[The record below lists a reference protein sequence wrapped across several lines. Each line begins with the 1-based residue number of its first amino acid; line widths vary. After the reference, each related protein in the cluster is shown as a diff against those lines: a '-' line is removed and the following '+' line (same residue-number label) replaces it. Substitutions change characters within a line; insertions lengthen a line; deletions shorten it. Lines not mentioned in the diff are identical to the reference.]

1 MDLQVLLLRLN
12 ISPDKVWR
20 SYRSNLQA
28 DRLNAKRAV
37 PRRLP
42 VSAFR
47 ETVCNVACLS
57 EYAVDADTGWDPSH
71 PGGGE
76 GDGCVYR
83 FARQQDPFSIWFG
96 FSTKRIRAPSIKPHH
111 RCTGG
116 TLDSFDVWLCVDQFC
131 VCPRSQL
138 LMNHNSCCW
147 LHLCTLC
154 VCRSWF
160 NWDWNTISR
169 DCSNVF

>member
-1 MDLQVLLLRLN
+1 MDLQVLLLHLN

-42 VSAFR
+42 LSAFR

-111 RCTGG
+111 RCTGR
-116 TLDSFDVWLCVDQFC
+116 T
-131 VCPRSQL
+131 
-138 LMNHNSCCW
+138 HNACCW

-154 VCRSWF
+154 VCRSWC